1 MLTKRVLKR
10 TRSHPF
16 AILAAVLLPALVLAG
31 CANTQ
36 QSASRPAS
44 PNPEIREQ
52 SFDEFLDAF
61 GKRAVAEGIR
71 PATVE
76 RAFKG
81 LSPNDRLLA
90 RLDSQPEFVRPIWD
104 YLRSAASDRRTA
116 DGRTRLSKHRG
127 RLRKV
132 EDEYGVPAKIIV
144 AIWGMESNFGRNTG
158 SFSVVQVL
166 ATQAWKGRRARWA
179 RGELMQALRLLDRR
193 EVELDRFKGSWAG
206 AYGQTQFM
214 PSTYRNHAV
223 DGDGDGRRDLIGSLP
238 DVFASTGNLLR
249 HYGWQRGEPWGFEV
263 RLPGNFPWEQAE
275 YAVRKPIAEWSRLGV
290 RRANGRPLTGPGVT
304 AATEASII
312 TPAGH
317 KGPAFVVLKNFRALL
332 RYNNATAYA
341 LGVSRLSDKLIG
353 GDALVASWPA
363 NEKQLSRSDTKELQ
377 ERLTGLGCKA
387 GKPDGIV
394 GPSTRK
400 AVRCYQKQLG
410 VPQDGFPTTALLR
423 RLRGAG
429 SS

>member
-1 MLTKRVLKR
+1 MPIKRVMTKARAL
-10 TRSHPF
+10 PAF
-16 AILAAVLLPALVLAG
+16 AIAAALAVAG
-31 CANTQ
+31 CAQTQTSSVPSGNT
-36 QSASRPAS
+36 
-44 PNPEIREQ
+44 NPEQREQ

-61 GKRAVAEGIR
+61 GKQAVAEGVQ

-90 RLDSQPEFVRPIWD
+90 RLESQPEFVRPIWD
-104 YLRSAASDRRTA
+104 YLRSAASDRRVA
-116 DGRTRLSKHRG
+116 DAKERMTKERT

-132 EDEYGVPAKIIV
+132 EDEYGVPANVIV

-166 ATQAWKGRRARWA
+166 ATQAWKGRRAKWA
-179 RGELMQALRLLDRR
+179 RGELMQALRLLDNR
-193 EVELDRFKGSWAG
+193 EVDPDGFKGSWAG

-214 PSTYRNHAV
+214 PSTYRSHAV

-275 YAVRKPIAEWSRLGV
+275 YAVRKPISEWSRLGV
-290 RRANGRPLTGPGVT
+290 RRANGRPLVGPGVT
-304 AATEASII
+304 ASTEASII

-341 LGVSRLSDKLIG
+341 LGVSRLSDKISG
-353 GDALVASWPA
+353 GSELRAAWPTG
-363 NEKQLSRSDTKELQ
+363 EKQLSVSETKELQ

-400 AVRCYQKQLG
+400 AIRCYQKQLG
-410 VPQDGFPTTALLR
+410 VPQDGFPTMALLR